1 MLHIG
6 WIFLKFHP
14 RFSGNR
20 DSREN
25 LKKVLALVLAFACA
39 YTMFAG
45 AAFTD
50 SADIKVD
57 TEVVDTLVSLGVVN
71 GYDDGSFKPNGTVTR
86 AEMAKM
92 IYVLRTGNSDASA
105 YNDDKTS
112 FTDIGS
118 HWARGYI
125 KYCQSLGIIAGK
137 SNTKF
142 VPNEKVSAQEA
153 AKMLLVTLGYNAQK
167 AGLVGT
173 GWASKTNALADENG
187 LLEDVN
193 TSFTSACPRQY
204 AAQLIYNTIFAHT
217 VTLRDGEYTN
227 MNLLGTDKLETV
239 GEKYMG
245 LKKWIGTYNGNA
257 DSLGIDDGQIQVEG
271 TLDGKDYDENNKEI
285 KPIAANFKGSLDLKY
300 VGEEVSVL
308 FKDVTGGTTNQPDK
322 KDNIYGVY
330 VTGTTKVINATLDDV
345 DGKTDGKKI
354 KVDDTKY
361 EVAALDKGAVYVVN
375 NLGAGKDATVDAK
388 DAGDAEKSAK
398 LFAALGTQSG
408 APIKFVC
415 NDNGKIV
422 KAYVTTSTINKVNA
436 TTSSKVTLNSI
447 GGLEKEDNYI
457 YDGAKKDD
465 IVVAT
470 KQFSDAKYTVTKAET
485 VTGVLKGF
493 TKDGSAFTKVN
504 IDGTV
509 YKIDNKKLNKLNDDC
524 VDKIEDSD
532 IDSQVTAYLI
542 NGMVGALEVE
552 EGSSNWAVVNDYNGE
567 TGLETSFKSAEVELI
582 TADGKTIS
590 GKVHKDS
597 ESSKN
602 TKITLSDLGKG
613 VLVKYVQTSDSVIKI
628 KEVHKDAITVEAGK
642 TIYNKD
648 TKSLSTKA
656 DASTSMVVSSDAP
669 AYITNSDDDHDIK
682 VYKLRDLKTITA
694 KDATKVNYVVDDSKV
709 IAAYIELNARPTG
722 STADTVYGEVT
733 SANGTKKVDGDYY
746 SEYVVTCNDTPYT
759 VYTNQSLKKKQI
771 VSFDPTS
778 DKIYD
783 ANDIKVYGKEKDTVA
798 KAVYVK
804 EYDEGET
811 LTYYTKV
818 TLNDK
823 VYTGADADLVTQAVD
838 DDVVVAYV
846 DLDDTD
852 KAGENIGVNEFSATT
867 GFANAVVVYDTDG
880 KTIVAI
886 FVETSDEVDMATV
899 VTNK

>member
-1 MLHIG
+1 
-6 WIFLKFHP
+6 
-14 RFSGNR
+14 
-20 DSREN
+20 
-25 LKKVLALVLAFACA
+25 
-39 YTMFAG
+39 MFAG

-50 SADIKVD
+50 SADIKVKS
-57 TEVVDTLVSLGVVN
+57 EVVDTLTALGVVA
-71 GYDDGSFKPNGTVTR
+71 GFEDGSFQPNGTVTR
-86 AEMAKM
+86 AQMAKM
-92 IYVLRTGNSDASA
+92 IYVLRTGKSDASA

-112 FTDIGS
+112 FTDING

-285 KPIAANFKGSLDLKY
+285 KPIPANFKGSLDLKY

-308 FKDVTGGTTNQPDK
+308 FKDVTGGTSNQPDK

-354 KVDDTKY
+354 KVDGTKY
-361 EVAALDKGAVYVVN
+361 EVAPLAEKAVYVIY
-375 NLGAGKDATVDAK
+375 NLGAGKDLSVPAESKDDAAKAAT
-388 DAGDAEKSAK
+388 

-415 NDNGKIV
+415 DDNGKIV

-552 EGSSNWAVVNDYNGE
+552 EGASNWAVVNDYNGE

-597 ESSKN
+597 ESAKN
-602 TKITLSDLGKG
+602 TKITLTDLDKG

-628 KEVHKDAITVEAGK
+628 KEVHKEAITVEAGK

-669 AYITNSDDDHDIK
+669 AYITNSDEDIK

-694 KDATKVNYVVDDSKV
+694 KAATKVNYVVDDSKV

-778 DKIYD
+778 DNIYD
-783 ANDIKVYGKEKDTVA
+783 ANDIKVYGKDMKDTVA

-811 LTYYTKV
+811 LTYYKKV

-867 GFANAVVVYDTDG
+867 GYANAVVVYDTDG

-886 FVETSDEVDMATV
+886 FVETSDEVNMATV

>member
-1 MLHIG
+1 M
-6 WIFLKFHP
+6 K
-14 RFSGNR
+14 
-20 DSREN
+20 N

-39 YTMFAG
+39 FTMFAG

-245 LKKWIGTYNGNA
+245 LKKWIGTYIGNA
-257 DSLGIDDGQIQVEG
+257 DSLGIDDGQIQVAG
-271 TLDGKDYDENNKEI
+271 TLDGKDYDEKNQKI
-285 KPIAANFKGSLDLKY
+285 KPIPANFKGSLDLKY
-300 VGEEVSVL
+300 VGEQVSVL
-308 FKDVTGGTTNQPDK
+308 FKDATGGTTNQPDK

-354 KVDDTKY
+354 KVDGTKY
-361 EVAALDKGAVYVVN
+361 EVAALDEDAVYVVN
-375 NLGAGKDATVDAK
+375 NLGAGKNATVEK
-388 DAGDAEKSAK
+388 KHAGDAEKSAK

-415 NDNGKIV
+415 DDNGKIV

-457 YDGAKKDD
+457 YSDAKKDD

-493 TKDGSAFTKVN
+493 TKDGSAFTKVT

-524 VDKIEDSD
+524 VDKLEDSD
-532 IDSQVTAYLI
+532 IDSTVTAYLI

-552 EGSSNWAVVNDYNGE
+552 EGSSQWAVVNANNGN
-567 TGLETSFKSAEVELI
+567 TGLDTSFNAAEVELI

-597 ESSKN
+597 EYEKGKTFKN
-602 TKITLSDLGKG
+602 ADEATQEANLEKLVKG

-628 KEVHKDAITVEAGK
+628 KEVSTKTVTVPASA
-642 TIYNKD
+642 TVYNKD
-648 TKSLSTKA
+648 TKSLSTAVSEGKVSA
-656 DASTSMVVSSDAP
+656 SMVVASDAP
-669 AYITNSDDDHDIK
+669 AYIPNSDGDIK

-694 KDATKVNYVVDDSKV
+694 AADKTVAVNYVIDDSKV
-709 IAAYIELNARPTG
+709 IAAYISLNARPTG

-733 SANGTKKVDGDYY
+733 AVNGTKKVDGDYY
-746 SEYVVTCNDTPYT
+746 TEYTVVCNDEPRTIYT
-759 VYTNQSLKKKQI
+759 TQSLNKKDL

-778 DKIYD
+778 DNIIGNGD
-783 ANDIKVYGKEKDTVA
+783 VKVYGKDMKATVA

-818 TLNDK
+818 TPGDK

-846 DLDDTD
+846 NLDDTD

-867 GFANAVVVYDTDG
+867 GYANAVVVYDTDG

-886 FVETSDEVDMATV
+886 FVETSDEVNMATV